1 MSGLFVS
8 VVGHRVRRWIWV
20 VVHGGGVERKVC
32 LGLKVPGS
40 ERYERIR
47 TTFGGERDF
56 FKLWG
61 WMGLPYGPVRVVLG
75 CSRTRILCG

>member
-8 VVGHRVRRWIWV
+8 VVDHRVRRWIWV
-20 VVHGGGVERKVC
+20 VVHGGGGGKEGMF
-32 LGLKVPGS
+32 GLKVPGS

-47 TTFGGERDF
+47 TTFGGGERNYGGDGIA
-56 FKLWG
+56 LWPSSG
-61 WMGLPYGPVRVVLG
+61 GFW